1 METNGIAE
9 QHDEY
14 QYIRL
19 IKQIIDTALLLG
31 TGKAASCSTKAM
43 VISDSTVI
51 STHNKAYP
59 CPEKDCTKAYTNKS
73 HLDRHINSVHKV
85 PDNDM
90 LYSCE
95 LCLKEFVSLHEK
107 KKHVRSHKTHR
118 CNQCP
123 ATFNLWSKYQKHVKN
138 DHLGKE
144 FICNECDRHFKQR
157 SHMVRHVRTHLKIQ
171 TRTFP
176 CPYDKCERGIPIISK
191 DRKERI
197 AAIAAYLQQSSHGLV
212 CLQEIWSEDDYIF
225 LKEKLSLKLPYS
237 HYFYSGVLGSGLCV
251 FSKWIIQDVF
261 FHQWPLNGYIHKIHH
276 GDWFG
281 GKGVSLC
288 QLQVGDCLVNIYCTH
303 LHAEYHEDDI
313 YLAHR
318 VLQAHSAAEFVKLTS
333 ASADVS
339 ILAGDLNTGP
349 GDLSYSLITKMP
361 SLIDPYYCESL
372 QTNPSIRPAS
382 GTSNNANNSYSNKFA
397 ASCCPDGK
405 RIDHILFYH
414 TPQWQ
419 AEIRNFGN
427 PLEDRVPGQPF
438 SYSDHNAVTLEL
450 RLCRTDTTSNERPG
464 PVDDVLLDQTI
475 AKAYQV
481 FTESANS
488 LNRSKNVYLYTGLF
502 IFMFLVATVGC
513 WPNQYFFNVIKLGT
527 TAVCFYYIIMG
538 TLWNRI
544 EMNSLKERLSALD
557 KYAEIRNFGN
567 PLEDRVP
574 GQPFSYSDHNA
585 VTLELRLCRTDT
597 TSNERP
603 GPVDD
608 VLLDQTIAKAYQAS
622 TASKE
627 ETPKRG
633 STLLKCTTCN
643 TFSTLSSRALTTHM
657 AQCSPDNNNVAAA
670 QNADRPHRKLFECD
684 VCNMK
689 FSNGANMRRHK
700 MRHTGVKPYE
710 CRVCQKRFF
719 RKDHL
724 AEHFTTHTKSLP
736 YHCPICNRGFQ
747 RQIAMRAHF
756 QNEHVGQH
764 DLVKTCPLCSYRAP
778 TMKSLRVHFFNR
790 HGIDLDNPGTGNN
803 SVSLLAAGIANA
815 AYADGTM
822 DASAINALGALG
834 SGLSVSVAAAY
845 SDSGDSNG
853 ERSVDNATPPM
864 HYLTPHVEIS
874 MADNNETFSP
884 GQSNHNSDSRM
895 NGEGPS
901 SPQSGDSAGAVASS
915 SLSAQLPAG
924 ITPSITLIPIK
935 QEPNT
940 QEESGGGESQG
951 EANGGDKR
959 GVSSSLSSLIKG
971 GVITSTHGE
980 AAAAPASLVCS
991 FCAIT
996 FPDSTLYFLHKGC
1009 HCDSNPWKCNICGE
1023 QCCNVYEFNSHLLS
1037 KSHQ

>member
-1 METNGIAE
+1 MSSKGETEADSGTVSPN
-9 QHDEY
+9 
-14 QYIRL
+14 L
-19 IKQIIDTALLLG
+19 IT
-31 TGKAASCSTKAM
+31 
-43 VISDSTVI
+43 
-51 STHNKAYP
+51 
-59 CPEKDCTKAYTNKS
+59 
-73 HLDRHINSVHKV
+73 
-85 PDNDM
+85 
-90 LYSCE
+90 
-95 LCLKEFVSLHEK
+95 
-107 KKHVRSHKTHR
+107 
-118 CNQCP
+118 
-123 ATFNLWSKYQKHVKN
+123 VKN
-138 DHLGKE
+138 E
-144 FICNECDRHFKQR
+144 
-157 SHMVRHVRTHLKIQ
+157 
-171 TRTFP
+171 P
-176 CPYDKCERGIPIISK
+176 
-191 DRKERI
+191 
-197 AAIAAYLQQSSHGLV
+197 
-212 CLQEIWSEDDYIF
+212 
-225 LKEKLSLKLPYS
+225 
-237 HYFYSGVLGSGLCV
+237 
-251 FSKWIIQDVF
+251 
-261 FHQWPLNGYIHKIHH
+261 
-276 GDWFG
+276 
-281 GKGVSLC
+281 
-288 QLQVGDCLVNIYCTH
+288 
-303 LHAEYHEDDI
+303 
-313 YLAHR
+313 
-318 VLQAHSAAEFVKLTS
+318 
-333 ASADVS
+333 
-339 ILAGDLNTGP
+339 
-349 GDLSYSLITKMP
+349 
-361 SLIDPYYCESL
+361 
-372 QTNPSIRPAS
+372 
-382 GTSNNANNSYSNKFA
+382 
-397 ASCCPDGK
+397 
-405 RIDHILFYH
+405 
-414 TPQWQ
+414 
-419 AEIRNFGN
+419 
-427 PLEDRVPGQPF
+427 
-438 SYSDHNAVTLEL
+438 
-450 RLCRTDTTSNERPG
+450 
-464 PVDDVLLDQTI
+464 
-475 AKAYQV
+475 
-481 FTESANS
+481 
-488 LNRSKNVYLYTGLF
+488 
-502 IFMFLVATVGC
+502 
-513 WPNQYFFNVIKLGT
+513 
-527 TAVCFYYIIMG
+527 
-538 TLWNRI
+538 
-544 EMNSLKERLSALD
+544 
-557 KYAEIRNFGN
+557 
-567 PLEDRVP
+567 
-574 GQPFSYSDHNA
+574 
-585 VTLELRLCRTDT
+585 
-597 TSNERP
+597 
-603 GPVDD
+603 
-608 VLLDQTIAKAYQAS
+608 AS

-959 GVSSSLSSLIKG
+959 GVSSSLSSLIKVSPLKSLLREDLRRRISARGRARGSNASRASPSEG